1 LRRSTV
7 RRGARYRL
15 ASEWASRV
23 LRETAMSTVA
33 SGPDRRA
40 VSTAASG
47 CAHLAHVQHQF
58 APYLAQELAPA
69 EQAGVGSHLSHCP
82 ACATALVNFPQELHA
97 TTGLLGSL
105 PRHAAPRAL
114 RERLLA
120 VPDREVAGEGLG
132 GP

>member
-1 LRRSTV
+1 
-7 RRGARYRL
+7 
-15 ASEWASRV
+15 
-23 LRETAMSTVA
+23 MSTVA
-33 SGPDRRA
+33 SGTTIDAQSAPPPAA
-40 VSTAASG
+40 VPT
-47 CAHLAHVQHQF
+47 HAHVQHQF

-82 ACATALVNFPQELHA
+82 ACATALVSFLQELHA

-120 VPDREVAGEGLG
+120 IPDREAAGEGHG
-132 GP
+132 EPGARRVPPSGP